1 MIASR
6 GTSTLCNRSPQRICG
21 HLQLLCAVAQIVC
34 RSWNMLLLPFP
45 GDASS
50 CATLCHGPSAAGL
63 SCRSGCV
70 ALTPK
75 SLPASFCFYTP
86 HASMHFA
93 NSRLQIWRTAPQSWL
108 PYLTRAMR
116 SKIVAW
122 VQNSRLDTYTSA
134 QTTNAVLHSAAI

>member
-6 GTSTLCNRSPQRICG
+6 GTSTLCKLEPPADLWSFATSVRCRTDC
-21 HLQLLCAVAQIVC
+21 LLE
-34 RSWNMLLLPFP
+34 LEH
-45 GDASS
+45 ASS
-50 CATLCHGPSAAGL
+50 PISGRCFKLRYVVS
-63 SCRSGCV
+63 RSERCGFVLPIRCV